1 MTLRELIELLQQAE
15 QQYGGDREVWMQQ
28 NGGEYHSSLEFLR
41 VEEVGEDMIYL
52 ID

>member
-1 MTLRELIELLQQAE
+1 MTVRELIELLQQ
-15 QQYGGDREVWMQQ
+15 YDGDREVWMQQ

-41 VEEVGEDMIYL
+41 VEEVGDDILYL

>member
-1 MTLRELIELLQQAE
+1 MTVRDLIELLQQHD
-15 QQYGGDREVWMQQ
+15 GDREVWMQQ

-41 VEEVGEDMIYL
+41 VEPVGDDILYL

>member
-1 MTLRELIELLQQAE
+1 MLVKELIALLE
-15 QQYGGDREVWMQQ
+15 QFDGDKEVWMQQ

-41 VEEVGEDMIYL
+41 VEEVGDNIVYL